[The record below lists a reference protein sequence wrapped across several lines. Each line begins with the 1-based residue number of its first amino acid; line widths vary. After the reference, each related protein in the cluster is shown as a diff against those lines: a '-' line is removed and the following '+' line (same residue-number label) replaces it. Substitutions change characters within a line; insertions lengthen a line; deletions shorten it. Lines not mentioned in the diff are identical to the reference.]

1 MICLMF
7 VEHPES
13 KFIIIIKPRFSVPI
27 IISPDTS
34 VSLLLSMFG
43 YQL

>member
-13 KFIIIIKPRFSVPI
+13 EFIIIIKPRFSVPI
-27 IISPDTS
+27 IISPNTS
-34 VSLLLSMFG
+34 VSLLLFVFG